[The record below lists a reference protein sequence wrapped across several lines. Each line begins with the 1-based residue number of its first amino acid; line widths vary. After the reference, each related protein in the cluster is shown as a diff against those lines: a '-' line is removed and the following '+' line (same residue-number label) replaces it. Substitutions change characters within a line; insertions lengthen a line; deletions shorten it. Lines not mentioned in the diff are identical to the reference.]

1 MVYYRYEN
9 IGYCQIDKNVSC
21 DQIAST
27 KKQAINST
35 RKKPSTKT
43 TPTPLIPVQ
52 PTKPRYTGANHS
64 HYESSVTDKRVYL
77 NVSPLAKIM
86 KNILIELDMF

>member
-27 KKQAINST
+27 KKAG
-35 RKKPSTKT
+35 
-43 TPTPLIPVQ
+43 
-52 PTKPRYTGANHS
+52 Y
-64 HYESSVTDKRVYL
+64 
-77 NVSPLAKIM
+77 
-86 KNILIELDMF
+86 